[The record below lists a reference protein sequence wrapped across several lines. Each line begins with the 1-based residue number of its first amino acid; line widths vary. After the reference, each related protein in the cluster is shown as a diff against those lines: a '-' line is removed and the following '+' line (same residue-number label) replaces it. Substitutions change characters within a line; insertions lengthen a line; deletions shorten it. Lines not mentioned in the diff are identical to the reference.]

1 MSQTR
6 RTLHFARS
14 VRRGEEKNKAAV
26 TSLLALAMHA
36 MFILKGELRANYWM
50 RYFTAVKA
58 PKHIVITFCLYLYN
72 KTLWELIYGRGR
84 STGMILC
91 SCHIAAKQLSSY
103 LTREG
108 KSFTPLVCWT
118 TQLIQ
123 YVDPIHNK
131 NRVISRQCLKIWTS
145 SMQTCLEPNCNIGHK
160 WLQPGE

>member
-58 PKHIVITFCLYLYN
+58 PKHIVITFVCTCITRRCGSLYMGVAVLRVWYFVHAILLLNNCHHILPEKVNPLLHLFAEPHSLYSMSTQSTTKIVSFQDN
-72 KTLWELIYGRGR
+72 VWKYGHLQCR
-84 STGMILC
+84 
-91 SCHIAAKQLSSY
+91 HAWNQIA
-103 LTREG
+103 T
-108 KSFTPLVCWT
+108 
-118 TQLIQ
+118 
-123 YVDPIHNK
+123 
-131 NRVISRQCLKIWTS
+131 
-145 SMQTCLEPNCNIGHK
+145 
-160 WLQPGE
+160 